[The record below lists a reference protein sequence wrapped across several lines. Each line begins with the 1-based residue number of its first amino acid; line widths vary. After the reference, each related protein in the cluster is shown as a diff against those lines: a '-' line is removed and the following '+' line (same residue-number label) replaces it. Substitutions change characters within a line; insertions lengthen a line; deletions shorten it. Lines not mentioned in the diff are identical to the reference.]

1 MVTSIAM
8 LAETPVIYLLLPVM
22 RENVKKMDLLKLKMW
37 EFLDVSPLFSR
48 V

>member
-22 RENVKKMDLLKLKMW
+22 RENVKKNGSS
-37 EFLDVSPLFSR
+37 EAENVR
-48 V
+48 VFECLTSVL